1 MYKRQ
6 PQDVTDVLV
15 KRAEAVCADK
25 EKRWG
30 SQLMREFE
38 RVVLLRNVDMK
49 LSLIHI

>member
-1 MYKRQ
+1 MGWLAKPDDFRYSTDELNRLT

-25 EKRWG
+25 E
-30 SQLMREFE
+30 
-38 RVVLLRNVDMK
+38 